1 MRSCTGQWMELC
13 AEAGC
18 LIYKRQMSP
27 PAAYYPLHGGC
38 WEDEGDDAF
47 KTAPRSL
54 NKRHAREMDC

>member
-1 MRSCTGQWMELC
+1 MELC